1 MPPAALSSATVVVR
15 NGGFLEAEVD
25 QEIVALSIEK
35 GVCYGLDPV
44 GARIWRLLANPI
56 RVADI
61 CKVLVSE
68 YQVDPETCDREVLDL
83 LEELRA
89 EGMIGV
95 PAGANPEAAAKGR
108 I

>member
-35 GVCYGLDPV
+35 GICYGLNPV
-44 GARIWRLLANPI
+44 GARIWRLLATPI
-56 RVADI
+56 RVAEI
-61 CKVLVSE
+61 CKSLVSE
-68 YQVDPETCDREVLDL
+68 YQVDPETCEREVLDL

-89 EGMIGV
+89 EGMIGAQAD
-95 PAGANPEAAAKGR
+95 AGPEAAAKGGT
-108 I
+108 